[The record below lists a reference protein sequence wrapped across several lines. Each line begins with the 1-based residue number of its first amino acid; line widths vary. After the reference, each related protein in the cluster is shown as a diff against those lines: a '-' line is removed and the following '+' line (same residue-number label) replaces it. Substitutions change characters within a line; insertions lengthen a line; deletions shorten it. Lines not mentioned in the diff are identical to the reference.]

1 MVPVV
6 GVEWGGGN
14 QITGVN
20 PDPVDCF
27 TDHRMRCDI
36 NSVCV
41 GGGDICRIK
50 KM

>member
-6 GVEWGGGN
+6 GVEGGTIRSLELTLSLCGLFH
-14 QITGVN
+14 VA
-20 PDPVDCF
+20 D

-41 GGGDICRIK
+41 CGGGEVYL
-50 KM
+50 